1 MARLSL
7 SEIVSRLGGELCGD
21 GAVQIGQIAPLER
34 AEQGDIGFVVHPKYL
49 SALEAS
55 RASAV
60 ILPAAMVGA
69 TRLPHILVR
78 DPYLYFAQVAQ
89 LLNPP
94 SKPYAGVHASA
105 VVLSPLPASVTVA
118 PLVFIGEGCE
128 IGENAIIGPGC
139 IIEQGCKVG
148 ADTLLHA
155 RVVMYEGVSVGA
167 RCILHAGC
175 VLGSDGFGFAP
186 RRDGSWEK
194 IPQIGGVLIG
204 DDVEIG
210 GNTVIDRGAL
220 DATVI
225 KNGVKLDNLIQI
237 AHNCQIGENSAFAAQ
252 IGIAGSTIVGKRV
265 RIGGQSGIQGHI
277 EVGDDVVLS
286 ARSAI
291 TKTTK
296 EKGVYTSVLP
306 SEPHKEWLHKA
317 AHFKNLDKMAERIRA
332 LEKKIDEM
340 EKKA

>member
-1 MARLSL
+1 MNLSI
-7 SEIVSRLGGELCGD
+7 SEIVSRLGGELHGD
-21 GAVQIGQIAPLER
+21 GTLQIRQIAPLDR
-34 AEQGDIGFVVHPKYL
+34 AGEGEIGFVVHPKYL
-49 SALEAS
+49 SALETT

-60 ILPAAMVGA
+60 ILPAAMAGA
-69 TRLPHILVR
+69 TALPHILVR

-94 SKPYAGVHASA
+94 SRPYSGVHPSA
-105 VVLSPLPASVTVA
+105 VVLSPIPASSTVA
-118 PLVFIGEGCE
+118 PLAFVGEGCE
-128 IGENAIIGPGC
+128 IGENVIIGPGC
-139 IIEQGCKVG
+139 VVEQGCRIG

-155 RVVMYEGVSVGA
+155 RVVMYEGTGVGA
-167 RCILHAGC
+167 RCILHSGC

-194 IPQIGGVLIG
+194 IPQTGVVVVG

-210 GNTVIDRGAL
+210 ANTAIDRGAL

-225 KNGVKLDNLIQI
+225 ENGVKLDNLIQI
-237 AHNCQIGENSAFAAQ
+237 AHNCRIGENAAFAAQ
-252 IGIAGSTIVGKRV
+252 VGIAGSTKIGKRV
-265 RIGGQSGIQGHI
+265 RIAGQSGIQGHI

-286 ARSAI
+286 GRSAI
-291 TKTTK
+291 TKTIT
-296 EKGVYTSVLP
+296 EKGVYTALFP
-306 SEPHKEWLHKA
+306 AEPHKEWLRNA
-317 AHFKNLDKMAERIRA
+317 AHFKHLDKMVERIRA